1 MHGPVF
7 LPQNAGAGCGWETAS
22 PFCDFF
28 TCLQSDNMRYCIK
41 IICYRGCEMKNLK
54 YQLPAM
60 IAVILVFAFFM
71 RSRTIEEY
79 VLDRYESATEILYH
93 DRDAEDHEVV
103 LRRKYVLDRYESA
116 TEILYH
122 DRDAEDHE
130 VVFFLEDDGGI
141 SCAVLKKKWSGYQ
154 ILRTSGKLSLH
165 APGYLCSFFQDGE
178 DRLWIDWGI
187 ITDDA
192 IKGVWTE
199 SGEMNLAKCD
209 LYSYRICWLTGRGQ
223 EPQDHLEKK

>member
-1 MHGPVF
+1 MHGPAF
-7 LPQNAGAGCGWETAS
+7 LPQNAGARCGWETAS

-71 RSRTIEEY
+71 RSRTIEE
-79 VLDRYESATEILYH
+79 
-93 DRDAEDHEVV
+93 
-103 LRRKYVLDRYESA
+103 YVLDRYESA